1 MKYSYFINELL
12 ALSIILTCLLEYA
25 SLLEAVEVI
34 ALEVQVFFKM
44 YIFLLF
50 LVDIWILL
58 L

>member
-12 ALSIILTCLLEYA
+12 GLSLILTCLLEYA